1 MSLFGHVFFS
11 EVLKHSV
18 FDAKGEVAGRF
29 VDLVVIRGEPL
40 PKISFILIKRH
51 GQYYQAPW
59 DDVSIFSR
67 RILSIQRAA
76 DSLELYDRDD
86 DLLLA
91 RDILDKQIVDVNGVK
106 VVRVNDIRLEGHNGD
121 AILSAV
127 DVGIRGLLRRLGVER
142 RTERVLTFF
151 KASLPWHLITW
162 NYIQPLNPKLKTITL
177 TIPRQMVAALHPAD
191 LAEIINQVSREEG
204 ATLFTDLD
212 TKTAAEALSEVKPQR
227 QAELIAGL
235 DAERAADI
243 IEEMPPDEAS
253 DVLGDLPTETA
264 KDILERV
271 EEDEAKDIQE
281 LLAYDEDTAGGLMT
295 TAFISYGPEITV
307 GEAIERFRN
316 DAGSVESVYQI
327 YLTKDDQELVGA
339 VGLKELLVAQLSAT
353 LGSIADLKPRTTS
366 PETKKKEIG
375 KLMAKYDLVALPIV
389 DPARHLVGV
398 VTIDDV
404 ITQFSPSSGRR
415 KRRGT

>member
-11 EVLKHSV
+11 EVLKRSV
-18 FDAKGEVAGRF
+18 FDAKGEIAGRLA
-29 VDLVVIRGEPL
+29 DVVVVRGEPL
-40 PKISFILIKRH
+40 PKISFVLIKRH
-51 GQYYQAPW
+51 GQLFRAPW
-59 DDVSIFSR
+59 SEVSIFSR
-67 RILSIQRAA
+67 RIRSIQRAA

-91 RDILDKQIVDVNGVK
+91 RDILDKQIVDVNGAK
-106 VVRVNDIRLEGHNGD
+106 VVRVNDVRLEGHNGD

-142 RTERVLTFF
+142 RTERVLAFF
-151 KASLPWHLITW
+151 KSSLPWHLITW

-212 TKTAAEALSEVKPQR
+212 TKTAADALSEVEPHR

-271 EEDEAKDIQE
+271 EEEEAKDIQE
-281 LLAYDEDTAGGLMT
+281 LLAYDEDSAGGLMT
-295 TAFISYGPEITV
+295 TDFISYGPETTV
-307 GEAIERFRN
+307 GEAIERFRS
-316 DAGSVESVYQI
+316 DAATVGSVYQI

-339 VGLKELLVAQLSAT
+339 VGLKELLVAQRSVT
-353 LGSIADLKPRTTS
+353 LGSIADLRPRTTL
-366 PETKKKEIG
+366 PETKKKEIAR
-375 KLMAKYDLVALPIV
+375 LMAKYDLVALPIV
-389 DPARHLVGV
+389 DPERHIVGV

-404 ITQFSPSSGRR
+404 IAQFSASSGRR